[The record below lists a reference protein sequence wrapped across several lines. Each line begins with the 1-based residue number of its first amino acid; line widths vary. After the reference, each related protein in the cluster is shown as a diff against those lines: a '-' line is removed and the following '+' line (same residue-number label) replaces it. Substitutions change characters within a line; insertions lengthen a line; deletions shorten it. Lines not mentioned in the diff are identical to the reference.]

1 MEKIHYYEGEIVEI
15 PNHPTDWFY
24 YHHEELYKKYG
35 ECYLSIRKLDNIIIG
50 SYKTYREALRETLFY
65 YDVGEFNIYHCDG
78 VFNRKYVRIPEY
90 KWISISE

>member
-1 MEKIHYYEGEIVEI
+1 MGKIHYYEGEIVEI

-50 SYKTYREALRETLFY
+50 SYKTYREALRETF
-65 YDVGEFNIYHCDG
+65 
-78 VFNRKYVRIPEY
+78 
-90 KWISISE
+90 SIMM

>member
-1 MEKIHYYEGEIVEI
+1 MGKIHYYEGEIVEI

-65 YDVGEFNIYHCDG
+65 YDVGEFNIYPVSYTHLTLPT
-78 VFNRKYVRIPEY
+78 IA
-90 KWISISE
+90 